1 MNTDVLILLLVAAII
16 TVATWPSPRARREPT
31 PPPGP
36 MTARELAGLILID
49 YTPDLVLVS
58 PRDVE
63 LPYCELWDLDD
74 VVETLVEIDAL

>member
-1 MNTDVLILLLVAAII
+1 MLVLLWIAAVVAVGYWI
-16 TVATWPSPRARREPT
+16 VREQEQRSPAPRLD
-31 PPPGP
+31 GP
-36 MTARELAGLILID
+36 MTGRELAGLILID

-63 LPYCELWDLDD
+63 LPYSDGWSLDD

>member
-1 MNTDVLILLLVAAII
+1 MLVLLWIAAVVAVGVWII
-16 TVATWPSPRARREPT
+16 QVDERPAGHAPLA
-31 PPPGP
+31 GP
-36 MTARELAGLILID
+36 VTSRELAGLILID

-63 LPYCELWDLDD
+63 LPYSDGWSLDD